1 MPKATRKKKL
11 KAEDFRKSK
20 LKVGKKKPL
29 PTNQTDVS
37 FRSQAIVVPSQ
48 SILDEKASSDLVNSR
63 KQSLK
68 DIIVQLKH
76 YNAQTRKDA
85 LVGIK
90 DLQNRHPEALHAH
103 LSTLFDAL
111 SRLLVD
117 DDGNVRKTLLSF
129 LKELMP
135 TVPKGHFR
143 PFMSLLMAY
152 TCSAMTHISE
162 DIRLDGLKFLRI
174 WQDNYPALIATYAD
188 KVIPNFLSMLSTGSK
203 SQSSSSIGTGSSLL
217 VNPRSQLG
225 SAKSRVD
232 VLDSLHRFLQ
242 LVLQT
247 GNDTWWFLAMS
258 IGSEASASTDQAPE
272 FVACQPR
279 GLVIHG
285 WSEVLGGPHHARSSL
300 RESDHLDLFTATST
314 SAPHDRLVIDHGG
327 KGESVVR
334 NLYDLAEFDQL
345 KAFTDVIMP
354 VLVDIW
360 LEASPTAF
368 SAGSITLS
376 PALSVMHTVL
386 RMTNLIWRALL
397 FTEKACLQ
405 KRADSGWVDS
415 WLTTISKHFAA
426 HFPFGG
432 SNFSL
437 RDKQVDTVLQDMNIL
452 FCEILSHFLLGGQS
466 SKPEG
471 VFQWRDRMFEYVL
484 ELFDGKKTM
493 DRSPRTPAT
502 IVSLTNQQLE
512 ATYPVLWTLLNT
524 LDSVECADLMRAFL
538 RNATSVT
545 DPRSARRS
553 FTFICKILKLQ
564 NHLQYIGKFKVSANE
579 QLSDIIQK
587 WLLGL
592 PKKLWQLKISDQA
605 FSKDIIDMLAYSL
618 RDDLCGFAS
627 DQAFTSGLQ
636 TAIIPLFQVTTAKG
650 PLFGP
655 FVDSSP
661 TVQHAA
667 VSLLYYLPAWP
678 DKLVRGVATCM
689 TNFSVSADV
698 VCQTLEVLGCR
709 QNRPAACLPLEV
721 YASILITIGIVGHVT
736 SELAALQTQCISNHP
751 SRRMMIIYGR
761 NEVIQAKLRKKEL
774 NADDFWKRRL
784 AITQRALILLSHPSI
799 DGALF
804 VPALQE
810 LMMQA
815 LPVDT
820 YYGIASAI
828 HCIVKSVALTDLVSV
843 QMTADISR
851 ALIAAMEMNY
861 ISGDSHQNRETFVHC
876 FHISS
881 VLLLQFPDLGSSL
894 IKMVSTN
901 IQESTRVS
909 ADRPPANEICA
920 TVKVITRLI
929 LGNEQLREQVLR
941 GVDSLKELRVMATTL
956 KDFVKHSE
964 RVGTEMLKEEIEM
977 LCRFLGL

>member
-11 KAEDFRKSK
+11 KAEDFRKTK
-20 LKVGKKKPL
+20 LKVGKKKP
-29 PTNQTDVS
+29 PATNQTDVS

-48 SILDEKASSDLVNSR
+48 SIIDEKASSDLVNSR

-90 DLQNRHPEALHAH
+90 DLHNRHPEALHAH
-103 LSTLFDAL
+103 LSTLLDAL
-111 SRLLVD
+111 SKLLVD

-129 LKELMP
+129 LKDLMP
-135 TVPKGHFR
+135 TIPKGHFR

-162 DIRLDGLKFLRI
+162 DIRLDGLRFLRI
-174 WQDNYPALIATYAD
+174 WQDNYPDLIATYAD
-188 KVIPNFLSMLSTGSK
+188 KVIPNFLSMLSTGGK

-242 LVLQT
+242 LVLET

-258 IGSEASASTDQAPE
+258 TRSEDSASTDQAPE
-272 FVACQPR
+272 FVAYQPR

-285 WSEVLGGPHHARSSL
+285 WSEVLGRPHHARSSL

-327 KGESVVR
+327 KGENVVR

-397 FTEKACLQ
+397 FTEK

-415 WLTTISKHFAA
+415 WLTTISKHFAV
-426 HFPFGG
+426 HFPFGS

-437 RDKQVDTVLQDMNIL
+437 REKQVDTVLQDMNIL

-471 VFQWRDRMFEYVL
+471 AFHWRDRMFEYVL

-524 LDSVECADLMRAFL
+524 LDSGECADLMRAFL
-538 RNATSVT
+538 RNAQLLT
-545 DPRSARRS
+545 DLRSARRS

-564 NHLQYIGKFKVSANE
+564 DRRQYIGKFKVSANE
-579 QLSDIIQK
+579 QLYDIIQK

-605 FSKDIIDMLAYSL
+605 FSKDIIDMLAYTL
-618 RDDLCGFAS
+618 RNDLCGFAS
-627 DQAFTSGLQ
+627 DKAFTSGLQ
-636 TAIIPLFQVTTAKG
+636 TAIIPFFQVTTAKG

-667 VSLLYYLPAWP
+667 VALLYYLPAWP
-678 DKLVRGVATCM
+678 DKLIRGVATCV
-689 TNFSVSADV
+689 TNFSVSADIV
-698 VCQTLEVLGCR
+698 GQTLEILGRR
-709 QNRPAACLPLEV
+709 QNQPATCLPLEV
-721 YASILITIGIVGHVT
+721 YASILITVGIVGHVT
-736 SELAALQTQCISNHP
+736 SEMAALQTQDVSKHP
-751 SRRMMIIYGR
+751 SGRMMIIRGR
-761 NEVIQAKLRKKEL
+761 NEVIEAKLRKKEI

-784 AITQRALILLSHPSI
+784 AITQRALTLLSHPSI

-810 LMMQA
+810 LMQMQA

-828 HCIVKSVALTDLVSV
+828 HCIAKSAALSNLVSV
-843 QMTADISR
+843 QITADISR
-851 ALIAAMEMNY
+851 ALIATMEMNY
-861 ISGDSHQNRETFVHC
+861 VSGDFHQNRETFVHC
-876 FHISS
+876 FQISS
-881 VLLLQFPDLGSSL
+881 LLLLQLPDLASSV

-901 IQESTRVS
+901 IQERTRVS
-909 ADRPPANEICA
+909 ADQPSANEICA
-920 TVKVITRLI
+920 TFKVMTRLI
-929 LGNEQLREQVLR
+929 LGNEQLRDQVMG
-941 GVDSLKELRVMATTL
+941 GVDSLKELRLMATTL
-956 KDFVKHSE
+956 KDLAKRSE
-964 RVGTEMLKEEIEM
+964 KVGTEMLKEEIEM
-977 LCRFLGL
+977 LCRLLGL